1 MLFWQDDDQKP
12 SPKKI
17 LFYCIAL
24 VVIFFLIGFIGDKM
38 GFTNPI

>member
-1 MLFWQDDDQKP
+1 MFWQDDKDKP

-24 VVIFFLIGFIGDKM
+24 TLGFFLLGFIGSKL
-38 GFTNPI
+38 GLI